1 VIAIEMV
8 LQEIRG
14 LDRRELETFVAQGW
28 VRPDNG
34 QFDEIDVA
42 RVRLIV
48 ELRNEMAVEDETIP
62 LVLSLL
68 DSLYDARRRLRNLLD
83 AVAAQPEPVRV
94 AIRARLA
101 DGERAGN

>member
-14 LDRRELETFVAQGW
+14 LDRRALDSFIAQGW
-28 VRPDNG
+28 VRPEND

-68 DSLYDARRRLRNLLD
+68 DSLYDARRRLKDLAD
-83 AVAAQPEPVRV
+83 AIATQPDHVRA
-94 AIRARLA
+94 AIRAQLT
-101 DGERAGN
+101 DD

>member
-14 LDRRELETFVAQGW
+14 LDRRELEAFVAEGW
-28 VRPDNG
+28 VRPEDG
-34 QFDEIDVA
+34 QFDDIDVA

-48 ELRNEMAVEDETIP
+48 ELRKEMAVEEETIP

-68 DSLYDARRRLRNLLD
+68 DSLYDARRRLRHLID
-83 AVAAQPEPVRV
+83 AVTRPDAAR
-94 AIRARLA
+94 RAR
-101 DGERAGN
+101 RSSPNWR

>member
-1 VIAIEMV
+1 MIALDMV
-8 LQEIRG
+8 LEQVGG
-14 LDRRELETFVAQGW
+14 LDRDQLETFITQGW

-48 ELRNEMAVEDETIP
+48 ELRSEMAVEDETIP

-68 DSLYDARRRLRNLLD
+68 DDLYETRRRLRALLT
-83 AVAAQPEPVRV
+83 AVASQPDHVRA
-94 AIRARLA
+94 AIRAQLSS
-101 DGERAGN
+101 D

>member
-1 VIAIEMV
+1 MIALEMV
-8 LQEIRG
+8 LTQVHG
-14 LDRRELETFVAQGW
+14 LDRCELENFIAQGW
-28 VRPDNG
+28 VRPENG

-68 DSLYDARRRLRNLLD
+68 DDLYETRRRLRDLLN
-83 AVAAQPEPVRV
+83 AVAAQPEPVRA
-94 AIRARLA
+94 AIRARLG
-101 DGERAGN
+101 DD